1 MRNTVWRL
9 FQKNLK
15 ESISAYSSILKDTTW
30 QHVGILMD
38 IIIKDFFPEGRYYC
52 LRVYLRDT

>member
-9 FQKNLK
+9 FQKNLE

-38 IIIKDFFPEGRYYC
+38 MIIKDFFPEGRYYC
-52 LRVYLRDT
+52 LRVI